1 MASRSSDCNLS
12 MMVNGHALLFELSF
26 LEEEFG
32 EEDKEDVDILLGQ
45 QMLVN

>member
-12 MMVNGHALLFELSF
+12 MIVNGHALLFELSF

-32 EEDKEDVDILLGQ
+32 GEEDKEEVDILLDE
-45 QMLVN
+45 